1 MYKVLLQKPLVNNLH
16 RKNKLLIVI
25 LSKIYVDN
33 VNIVLLVIIQK
44 SIKCA
49 SPGYVIVMINFIVK

>member
-25 LSKIYVDN
+25 DPTEQDLCRQCQYCVTGYNSKIN
-33 VNIVLLVIIQK
+33 
-44 SIKCA
+44 
-49 SPGYVIVMINFIVK
+49 